1 MTYPEVAWAV
11 LAVVGAYLLG
21 SIPVGVVVCRV
32 GFGIEI
38 LARGSRRSGATNV
51 YRTVGLPAAA
61 IVFAGD
67 FLKGLAPTLVARLV
81 WGESQTVPAM
91 VACAA
96 TIGHNWSVFMRF
108 RGGRGVTTSWG
119 AVMALAPIAAVIGVP
134 IGLATLYVG
143 RYVSL
148 SSLVGAVGFLVA
160 AAIFYALN
168 LGVSGTYVALIA
180 GFVVFLFTQHLDNVQ
195 RLFAGTERRLAPW
208 PDLMAGRGPRG
219 RGGTR

>member
-1 MTYPEVAWAV
+1 MTYPEIVWAA
-11 LAVVGAYLLG
+11 LAVAAAYVLG
-21 SIPVGVVVCRV
+21 SIPVGVIVCRV
-32 GFGIEI
+32 GYGIDI
-38 LARGSRRSGATNV
+38 LQHGSRRSGATNV
-51 YRTVGLPAAA
+51 YRTVGLRAAA

-67 FLKGLAPTLVARLV
+67 FLKGLVPTLIARLV
-81 WGESQTVPAM
+81 FGEYQLVSAL
-91 VACAA
+91 VACA
-96 TIGHNWSVFMRF
+96 TTVGHNWSMFVRF

-148 SSLVGAVGFLVA
+148 SSLVGAVGFLAA
-160 AAIFYALN
+160 AAIFYVLD

-180 GFVVFLFTQHLDNVQ
+180 GFVVFLFSQHLDNVQ

-208 PDLMAGRGPRG
+208 PDIKAGRGSRG
-219 RGGTR
+219 RGG